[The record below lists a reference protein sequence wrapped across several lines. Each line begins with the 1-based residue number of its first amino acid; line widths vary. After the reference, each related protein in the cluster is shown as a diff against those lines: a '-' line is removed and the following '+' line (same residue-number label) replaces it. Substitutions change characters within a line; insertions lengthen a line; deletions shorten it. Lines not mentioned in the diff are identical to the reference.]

1 MEAPNH
7 SRQMMLLY
15 NNVAKKR
22 QQYGLK
28 NLSSILALRGNGIRE
43 PGRPPAAKEIRSQHF
58 PAEQW

>member
-22 QQYGLK
+22 QQCGFK
-28 NLSSILALRGNGIRE
+28 DFGSIFPVRGSF
-43 PGRPPAAKEIRSQHF
+43 A
-58 PAEQW
+58 